1 MHGDRRNGLLLAL
14 ITSPFTSPLPR
25 SSRSPPVPGTPPLAH
40 IQRIE
45 KTTKAILGDLVVDLN
60 AELQEKAETGAPF
73 DYKRE
78 LKSPTA
84 VKAVAQQI
92 VPMYEKALRRGR
104 VSSFSEEWQAST

>member
-1 MHGDRRNGLLLAL
+1 
-14 ITSPFTSPLPR
+14 
-25 SSRSPPVPGTPPLAH
+25 
-40 IQRIE
+40 
-45 KTTKAILGDLVVDLN
+45 
-60 AELQEKAETGAPF
+60 LQEKAETGAPF

-84 VKAVAQQI
+84 VKAFAQQI